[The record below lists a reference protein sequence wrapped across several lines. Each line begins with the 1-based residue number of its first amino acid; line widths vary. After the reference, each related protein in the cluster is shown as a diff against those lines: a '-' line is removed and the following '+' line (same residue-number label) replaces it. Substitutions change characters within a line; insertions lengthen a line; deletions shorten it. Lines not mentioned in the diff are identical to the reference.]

1 MLDLILQDGD
11 KAIFQPNFPP
21 AVVVVRP
28 GTIKGSGPT
37 KLNGKKICVK
47 GDEKSVEVKGCT
59 YISGPHTIPGNGTL
73 KIKKLLPDQI
83 ATKTKS
89 KSIKVLLK
97 GTKFI
102 AEFKVQK
109 PAQIPGPT
117 PTPDPVPMY
126 VGQGQFV
133 TKNRKVKSTYT

>member
-28 GTIKGSGPT
+28 GTIKGSGPS

-47 GDEKSVEVKGCT
+47 GDEKSVEVKGCM

-73 KIKKLLPDQI
+73 KIKKLLPNQI
-83 ATKTKS
+83 SGSTKS
-89 KSIKVLLK
+89 KAKKVLLK
-97 GTKFI
+97 GIKFI

-109 PAQIPGPT
+109 PAQLPT
-117 PTPDPVPMY
+117 PAATPDPVPLY
-126 VGQGQFV
+126 IGQGQFI
-133 TKNRKVKSTYT
+133 TKNRKVKST